1 MTELNNLPEAGNG
14 EGPVGDASVDA
25 VLARLD
31 NLQALSVEQHAEAYA
46 TLHDALLDALNEDNP
61 SAAGDA

>member
-1 MTELNNLPEAGNG
+1 MTELNNLPEAGDG
-14 EGPVGDASVDA
+14 GSPVGDASVDA

-31 NLQALSVEQHAEAYA
+31 NLQALPVEQHAEAYSA
-46 TLHDALLDALNEDNP
+46 LHDALLDALNEDNP